1 MFHWKCLFLYRNYFG
16 KKNGRI
22 LNDYQNIKV
31 NHYWLSIIIY
41 IFGVLLTIFYWFVPY
56 SVVWLSVLWH
66 LNSCNNVWYLIS
78 QSVSQSIIQMI
89 NQLGGFPV
97 SAVSSSTETTL
108 TFMSWWEAPERTFSP
123 LSASQWQA
131 CPSVG
136 GGVWHVTQLASYCTT
151 NQLAG
156 LLTVWG
162 LLIRHPFWQE
172 VKQSDDRHAPKL
184 LPVLRESVSS
194 NKADGNRKQQSS
206 EFMLQSVRTW
216 SGWSITHQ

>member
-78 QSVSQSIIQMI
+78 QSVD
-89 NQLGGFPV
+89 
-97 SAVSSSTETTL
+97 
-108 TFMSWWEAPERTFSP
+108 
-123 LSASQWQA
+123 
-131 CPSVG
+131 
-136 GGVWHVTQLASYCTT
+136 
-151 NQLAG
+151 
-156 LLTVWG
+156 
-162 LLIRHPFWQE
+162 
-172 VKQSDDRHAPKL
+172 QSDDQSAGR
-184 LPVLRESVSS
+184 VSCVCGQQLHRD
-194 NKADGNRKQQSS
+194 NADIYELMRSTWTH
-206 EFMLQSVRTW
+206 LQSPECITVTGLSLCWRRSLTCDTAGIILHNQSACWAADSLRIIDKASVLTGSQAVRRPPCSKTT
-216 SGWSITHQ
+216 SCSQRVCFFK